1 MAEYLKDQQE
11 YFLDLTEYCAALS
24 SKLNNGHSNSSE
36 PQQSL
41 NEALDNEVLMDG
53 MGQLQFLSSSMDSH
67 RPPDPDEERNK
78 ISCGVGG
85 IRPTVDSMKSNF
97 GVHTDATRRYKARHV
112 SQDKENVFV
121 ATHEGIEGVI
131 QQSRAERSHPSADS
145 KLAAAVNSEAVHQKY
160 VQLLQ
165 QMESPPVDSRPAFPK
180 AATSSKPSNLSS
192 MLPPQQVEPEA
203 VKKADTNHL
212 LHSDIRQLQGSVA
225 VATTNSSSPTLQS
238 AYRSDIDIDT
248 LQSTYRSDVD
258 IDTLQS
264 TYRSDIDIDTLQSA
278 YCCSEEGGKQSTDER
293 VGHGDHSRC
302 EDHALVS
309 RSNLIFS
316 RESKELLGGDTDDRV
331 VLDSEDDPSTTM
343 DSRFVDNREE
353 PRDNTTR
360 QTITSYNSSRSRIDE
375 LREDAG
381 VIAKGGLKSDT
392 GDNEVDRRYRR
403 GFHSD
408 GSVST
413 YEKVLP
419 IDMDQIIQRACTTRG
434 DALSE
439 DHMHVVNATCDLFRA
454 VSEEIESS
462 IQSHKWKQAMVE
474 QQDRCGDRS
483 ADLSTSLQPTMAT
496 LKANIQHLSN
506 RFMLL
511 QREEHSMFEF
521 RDRIAA
527 AAEQFQNKSVS
538 AADGA
543 LVAMLRDRNEIADCR
558 NDIKYASL
566 WLELHGHFEEIEV
579 MIHWHVQ
586 VTDCI
591 FIFVCEFLRP

>member
-1 MAEYLKDQQE
+1 MDSTNVWDSLVAEYLKDQQE

-67 RPPDPDEERNK
+67 RPPGPDEER

-85 IRPTVDSMKSNF
+85 IRPAVNSMKSNF
-97 GVHTDATRRYKARHV
+97 GVQTDAARRYKARHV
-112 SQDKENVFV
+112 SQDKENVLV
-121 ATHEGIEGVI
+121 AIREGNEGVI

-145 KLAAAVNSEAVHQKY
+145 RLAAAVHSEAVHQKY

-165 QMESPPVDSRPAFPK
+165 QMESPPVDSRPAFPM

-203 VKKADTNHL
+203 VKKAGTNHL
-212 LHSDIRQLQGSVA
+212 LHTDIPQLQGSVA
-225 VATTNSSSPTLQS
+225 VATTNSSSPTVQRL
-238 AYRSDIDIDT
+238 RS
-248 LQSTYRSDVD
+248 
-258 IDTLQS
+258 
-264 TYRSDIDIDTLQSA
+264 DIDTLQSA
-278 YCCSEEGGKQSTDER
+278 YCCGEAGGEQPTDCRPTDER
-293 VGHGDHSRC
+293 VGHGDQRRC

-309 RSNLIFS
+309 RDNLMFSNDYS

-343 DSRFVDNREE
+343 YSRFIDHRVE

-360 QTITSYNSSRSRIDE
+360 QTITIYNSIDE
-375 LREDAG
+375 LREDAD
-381 VIAKGGLKSDT
+381 VIAKGGFKNDT
-392 GDNEVDRRYRR
+392 GDNEVDRRQRR

-408 GSVST
+408 GLRGSVST
-413 YEKVLP
+413 DDEVLP

-439 DHMHVVNATCDLFRA
+439 DHMHVVNAACDLFRA
-454 VSEEIESS
+454 VSEDIESS

-474 QQDRCGDRS
+474 QQDRCGDLS
-483 ADLSTSLQPTMAT
+483 ADLSTSLPPTMAT

-579 MIHWHVQ
+579 MMRWHVQ
-586 VTDCI
+586 VTGCI
-591 FIFVCEFLRP
+591 FISVCEFLRL